1 MTDYVFKR
9 KNRNKINPGDLF
21 SFRLDDNSWG
31 FGRIVS
37 RITDGHVAEI
47 FKYFANEPVLDSGKT
62 YDRFM
67 PPVVLD
73 AYSLFQLKREGDW
86 GFVGSTPDYAPDAV
100 IAQVRFAWGSSGD
113 QKATD
118 IYDKYLPVSD
128 QEAKSLPRCQPW
140 GDYDV
145 KEFIKRSLANS

>member
-100 IAQVRFAWGSSGD
+100 IAQVRFACLVG
-113 QKATD
+113 
-118 IYDKYLPVSD
+118 
-128 QEAKSLPRCQPW
+128 
-140 GDYDV
+140 
-145 KEFIKRSLANS
+145 IKRQRIYTTSTYPLVTKKPNHFLVVSHGGITTLRNL